1 MIQDLLN
8 FKNVDASE
16 ELEELEAAQ
25 AENSN
30 TIARRIITKI
40 VQEQIRLNADN
51 AIIGQEFE
59 KIK

>member
-1 MIQDLLN
+1 MIINIDEITQN
-8 FKNVDASE
+8 AINIQ
-16 ELEELEAAQ
+16 AAQ